1 MGSADRHRSSESGP
15 DGRRVVHE
23 HSGAHPDASRGPPD
37 LLSIRSVSRRSS
49 PRRARSDPG
58 SWSRR
63 PGGQTSGTRLVCYR
77 APTTS
82 CVWQGSARPGCNAH
96 FTRRLAP
103 DVSKQGSRR
112 SNRPPRLRLASATD
126 VLIRGRDAGAGR
138 RARDAHGVRPI
149 SPHVPSRRDGRKHL
163 LRPHK
168 PLLSA
173 RFCSGRVLKFPAWE
187 GG

>member
-23 HSGAHPDASRGPPD
+23 HRGADPDASRGPPD
-37 LLSIRSVSRRSS
+37 LISISSVSRRSS

-63 PGGQTSGTRLVCYR
+63 PGGHTSGTRLVCYR

-82 CVWQGSARPGCNAH
+82 CVWQGSARPGCDAH

-112 SNRPPRLRLASATD
+112 SNRPPRLRLASATG
-126 VLIRGRDAGAGR
+126 VSIRARDAGAGP

-149 SPHVPSRRDGRKHL
+149 SQHVPSRRDGRKHL
-163 LRPHK
+163 LKPRK

-173 RFCSGRVLKFPAWE
+173 RFCAGRVLKFPAWE

>member
-1 MGSADRHRSSESGP
+1 MAGVSSTSTVELIPMPAEVRPTFFRYALSAGVLRRDGP
-15 DGRRVVHE
+15 DLTQ
-23 HSGAHPDASRGPPD
+23 GA
-37 LLSIRSVSRRSS
+37 
-49 PRRARSDPG
+49 G

-77 APTTS
+77 TPTTS
-82 CVWQGSARPGCNAH
+82 CVWQGSARPGCDAH

-138 RARDAHGVRPI
+138 RARDAHGVWSI

-163 LRPHK
+163 LRPRK

-173 RFCSGRVLKFPAWE
+173 RFYSGRVLTLPVRE
-187 GG
+187 SG

>member
-23 HSGAHPDASRGPPD
+23 HSGADPDASRGPPD

-63 PGGQTSGTRLVCYR
+63 PVGQTSGTRLVCYR

-82 CVWQGSARPGCNAH
+82 CVWQGSARPGCDAH
-96 FTRRLAP
+96 FTGRLAP

-112 SNRPPRLRLASATD
+112 SNRPPRLRLASATG
-126 VLIRGRDAGAGR
+126 VSIRGTDAGAGP

-149 SPHVPSRRDGRKHL
+149 SQHVPSRRDGRKHL
-163 LRPHK
+163 LRPRK

-173 RFCSGRVLKFPAWE
+173 RFCSGRVLKSPAWE